1 MCRIAG
7 IINKNASADKLKQVV
22 IAMRDTM
29 ANGGPDGYGF
39 YVNQKCGLAFGHR
52 RLSILDLSETLG
64 KQPMLTPDQ
73 NFCITF
79 NGEIYNFKEIRTEL
93 EHKGYTFASQTD
105 TEVVLKSYQCW
116 GANCIYRFIG
126 MFAFAIYDKSKNTL
140 ILCRDRVGVK
150 PLYYYFDDNIFMFSS
165 EVRAFHQASEFNK
178 SINLSALDSYF
189 KYGYV
194 PAPNTIYKNTY
205 KLPPGSYLEMDLNT
219 MSYKIE
225 RYWDILDYYNK
236 PKLVI
241 SRNEALEQLETLLKS
256 AFQYRMVS
264 DVPVGLFLSGGY
276 DSTLVASLLQS
287 ESSTKLK
294 TFTIGFD
301 ESEFDESSIAA
312 QIASHIGSDHSTL
325 ICSPDDALELAPKIS
340 DIFDEPFAD
349 ASAIPTYMVSE
360 FARRQVKVAL
370 SGDGGDEMFLG
381 YNHYFTDFDT
391 AIKLANLPPAIKFAL
406 TALEPIVRFGGR
418 RVEQLTAGK
427 TLNHRI
433 DTALRILKAGN
444 RVQSIRHKSEYHSFI
459 ANECRALVIG
469 ERYDVETFHERSYDL
484 AEQSDS
490 RDVMSALDFMTYLPD
505 DVLCKVDRT
514 TMHHGLEGREP
525 LLDHRIAEFAARL
538 PADLKIP
545 DNLSKSLLK
554 DIVHQYVPKA
564 LVDRPKSGFS
574 IPLDRWLKS
583 DLKEW
588 LCDELSHDNL
598 KRIDHLNT
606 TFALSLRERF
616 LQGREPAQKVWALLN
631 YVMWYNKWRGSVP

>member
-1 MCRIAG
+1 
-7 IINKNASADKLKQVV
+7 
-22 IAMRDTM
+22 
-29 ANGGPDGYGF
+29 
-39 YVNQKCGLAFGHR
+39 
-52 RLSILDLSETLG
+52 
-64 KQPMLTPDQ
+64 
-73 NFCITF
+73 
-79 NGEIYNFKEIRTEL
+79 
-93 EHKGYTFASQTD
+93 
-105 TEVVLKSYQCW
+105 
-116 GANCIYRFIG
+116 
-126 MFAFAIYDKSKNTL
+126 
-140 ILCRDRVGVK
+140 
-150 PLYYYFDDNIFMFSS
+150 
-165 EVRAFHQASEFNK
+165 
-178 SINLSALDSYF
+178 
-189 KYGYV
+189 
-194 PAPNTIYKNTY
+194 
-205 KLPPGSYLEMDLNT
+205 
-219 MSYKIE
+219 
-225 RYWDILDYYNK
+225 
-236 PKLVI
+236 
-241 SRNEALEQLETLLKS
+241 
-256 AFQYRMVS
+256 MVS
-264 DVPVGLFLSGGY
+264 V
-276 DSTLVASLLQS
+276 
-287 ESSTKLK
+287 
-294 TFTIGFD
+294 
-301 ESEFDESSIAA
+301 
-312 QIASHIGSDHSTL
+312 
-325 ICSPDDALELAPKIS
+325 
-340 DIFDEPFAD
+340 
-349 ASAIPTYMVSE
+349 